1 MITMTLD
8 PARFPSGPQAGYE
21 AACARFHAWNQ
32 SLKRM
37 QGEDLNAPALRWA
50 RKMELHENGWPH
62 WHMLVNL
69 RKLKRDELKRL
80 DEKWGLGSTNIEFI
94 RDKNALQYA
103 LKYCMKGV
111 SRSEQ
116 DDNHGLPAWILDLDK
131 KARWWQTHAFY
142 SPSPC
147 APRSFEETSA
157 VIEKPTLRT
166 IRQRIFDEKN
176 KLEVVVFKSHAEK
189 PCWRTKIALECV
201 DNTSIYDVVRGALE
215 PGEIPASLGTS
226 RSFITRINT
235 TKIKEPSW
243 QSTIRVLQTVFPV
256 SRVYASLAA

>member
-1 MITMTLD
+1 MEKVDILLRRAGYGRVWWTARGAYHKARNILDRSPDVAGWVMITMTLD

-80 DEKWGLGSTNIEFI
+80 DEKWGLGYTNIEFI
-94 RDKNALQYA
+94 RDNNALQYA
-103 LKYCMKGV
+103 LKYCMKVV

-116 DDNHGLPAWILDLDK
+116 EDNHVLPACILDLDK
-131 KARWWQTHAFY
+131 KARWWRKHALY
-142 SPSPC
+142 SPSQC
-147 APRSFEETSA
+147 APRCFEETSA
-157 VIEKPTLRT
+157 VI
-166 IRQRIFDEKN
+166 
-176 KLEVVVFKSHAEK
+176 
-189 PCWRTKIALECV
+189 
-201 DNTSIYDVVRGALE
+201 
-215 PGEIPASLGTS
+215 
-226 RSFITRINT
+226 
-235 TKIKEPSW
+235 
-243 QSTIRVLQTVFPV
+243 
-256 SRVYASLAA
+256 